1 MSKSKKKG
9 GKRITKKELIGMM
22 VELFQSNPGEAL
34 NFKDITRI
42 LQLDTHPAKML
53 CMDILEEMMMD
64 DFIVEKP
71 RYCYRMNVATTQIM
85 EGIFHRKANG
95 KNTFQ
100 PDEGGEPILVAERNS
115 MNAMDGDRVKA
126 TMMARRKHHVREA
139 EVVEIVERS
148 DKSFVGTLQVKKDF
162 AYLLTEDRTLAN
174 DIFIPKRLLKNG
186 KTGDKA
192 VVKITEWPQNSK
204 NPVGKVVDIL
214 GSAGEN
220 NTEMH
225 AILAEYGLPYTYPKA
240 VEEAAEHIDAGITEQ
255 EIRRREDFRDI
266 LTFTIDPK
274 DAKDFDDA
282 LSFRQIKP
290 NLWEVGVHIAD
301 VSHYVHE
308 GSAIDK
314 EAVKRA
320 TSIYLVDRTI
330 PMLPERLCN
339 GICSLRPD
347 EEKLTFSVIFLM
359 NDKAEVKNFRIV
371 HTVIKSNHRYT
382 YEEVDEIFENKQ
394 LAAQNE
400 ELIAKGDARNLE
412 GDDALNFALFKLN
425 ALAKTIREKRFNNGA
440 VDFDRKEVHFNIDE
454 TGHPT
459 SVYFVDSTDSHHLIE
474 EFMLLANRT
483 VAESIGKVEEPGK
496 GKSKK
501 NSPKA
506 KTFVY
511 RIHDLPDQNKLMSL
525 SDFVVKFGH
534 KLQATGAKDVVTKS
548 INKLLLDVRGKKE
561 QNMVE
566 MVTLRAMMKAKY
578 STENIGHYGLA
589 FDYYTH
595 FTSPIRRY
603 PDLMVHRLLT
613 RYAEGGRSALREK
626 YEDLCEHSSQMEQL
640 AAQAERASI
649 KYKQVEYMRDHM
661 GEVFE
666 GVISGVTESGI
677 YVEIIEN
684 KCEGMVPLR
693 DLDDDYYE
701 FDERNFCLRGR
712 RRNHRYSLGDPIKV
726 KVARAN
732 LERKLLDFA
741 LADKEEAKE
750 FEEMKPEPIT
760 LKDKIKTKKS
770 KKSKR

>member
-1 MSKSKKKG
+1 MSKSNKKG
-9 GKRITKKELIGMM
+9 GKRITKKELIGML
-22 VELFQSNPGEAL
+22 VELLQSNAGEAL

-53 CMDILEEMMMD
+53 CMDILEEMLMD

-71 RYCYRMNVATTQIM
+71 RYCYKLKEQSQIM
-85 EGIFHRKANG
+85 EGVFHRKANG

-100 PDEGGEPILVAERNS
+100 PNEGGEPILVAERNS
-115 MNAMDGDRVKA
+115 MNAMDGDKVKA
-126 TMMARRKHHVREA
+126 SMMARRKHHVREA
-139 EVVEIVERS
+139 EVVEIVERA
-148 DKSFVGTLQVKKDF
+148 DKSFVGTLQVKKDY

-204 NPVGKVVDIL
+204 NPIGKVIDIL
-214 GSAGEN
+214 GCAGEN

-225 AILAEYGLPYTYPKA
+225 AILAEYGLPYSYPKA
-240 VEEAAEHIDAGITEQ
+240 VEDAAEHIDAGITEQ
-255 EIRRREDFRDI
+255 EIKRREDFRDV

-282 LSFRQIKP
+282 LSFRQLKA

-308 GSAIDK
+308 GSIIDK

-347 EEKLTFSVIFLM
+347 EEKLTFSVIFKM
-359 NDKAEVKNFRIV
+359 NDKAEVKDFQIV

-382 YEEVDEIFENKQ
+382 YEEVDEIFENKE
-394 LAAQNE
+394 LAQKNE
-400 ELIAKGDARNLE
+400 ELITKGDARGLE
-412 GDDALNFALFKLN
+412 GEEALNFALFKLN

-483 VAESIGKVEEPGK
+483 VAESIGKVEEGK
-496 GKSKK
+496 GKAKK

-511 RIHDLPDQNKLMSL
+511 RIHDLPDQNKLMNL
-525 SDFVVKFGH
+525 SDFVVKFGL
-534 KLQATGAKDVVTKS
+534 KLQATGAKDAVTRS
-548 INKLLLDVRGKKE
+548 LNKLLLDVRGKKE

-640 AAQAERASI
+640 AAQAERSSI

-661 GEVFE
+661 GEVFD

-750 FEEMKPEPIT
+750 QEAMKPQPIIT
-760 LKDKIKTKKS
+760 LKDKKKS
-770 KKSKR
+770 KKSKRK

>member
-9 GKRITKKELIGMM
+9 GKRITKKELVGML
-22 VELFQSNPGEAL
+22 VELFQSNQGESL

-42 LQLDTHPAKML
+42 LGLDTHPAKML
-53 CMDILEEMMMD
+53 CMDILEEMLMD

-71 RYCYRMNVATTQIM
+71 RYCYRINVAQNQVM
-85 EGIFHRKANG
+85 EGVFHRKANG

-126 TMMARRKHHVREA
+126 SMMARRKHHVREA
-139 EVVEIVERS
+139 EVVEIVKRA
-148 DKSFVGTLQVKKDF
+148 DKSFVGTLQVKKDY

-204 NPVGKVVDIL
+204 NPIGKVIDIL

-225 AILAEYGLPYTYPKA
+225 AILAEYGLPYVYPQA
-240 VEEAAEHIDAGITEQ
+240 VQDAAEHIDAGITEQ
-255 EIRRREDFRDI
+255 EIKRREDFRDV

-282 LSFRQIKP
+282 LSFRPVKAG
-290 NLWEVGVHIAD
+290 LWEVGVHIAD
-301 VSHYVHE
+301 VSHYVKE
-308 GSAIDK
+308 GSIIDK

-320 TSIYLVDRTI
+320 TSVYLVDRTI

-347 EEKLTFSVIFLM
+347 EEKLTFSVVFKI
-359 NDKAEVKNFRIV
+359 NDKAEVKDFHIV
-371 HTVIKSNHRYT
+371 HTVIKSNRRYT
-382 YEEVDEIFENKQ
+382 YEEVDEIFGNEQ
-394 LAAQNE
+394 LRKKNE
-400 ELIAKGDARNLE
+400 ELMAEGDARGLE

-425 ALAKTIREKRFNNGA
+425 ALAKLIREKRFSNGA

-459 SVYFVDSTDSHHLIE
+459 GVYFVESTDSHHLIE

-483 VAESIGKVEEPGK
+483 VAESIGKVDEGK
-496 GKSKK
+496 GKGKGKK
-501 NSPKA
+501 SSPSGDKRGVG

-511 RIHDLPDQNKLMSL
+511 RIHDLPDQNKLMNL

-534 KLQATGAKDVVTKS
+534 KLQATGAKSEVTKS
-548 INKLLLDVRGKKE
+548 INKLLMDVRGKKE

-640 AAQAERASI
+640 AAQAERSSI
-649 KYKQVEYMRDHM
+649 KYKQVEYMKDHM

-677 YVEIIEN
+677 YVEITEN

-712 RRNHRYSLGDPIKV
+712 RRGNRYSLGDTVKV

-732 LERKLLDFA
+732 LERKLLDFV
-741 LADKEEAKE
+741 LAG
-750 FEEMKPEPIT
+750 
-760 LKDKIKTKKS
+760 KDE
-770 KKSKR
+770 

>member
-22 VELFQSNPGEAL
+22 VELFQANPGEAL

-53 CMDILEEMMMD
+53 CMDVLEEMIMD

-71 RYCYRMNVATTQIM
+71 RYCYRMNAANSQTM

-126 TMMARRKHHVREA
+126 SMMARRKHHVREA
-139 EVVEIVERS
+139 EVVEIVKRA

-204 NPVGKVVDIL
+204 NPVGKVIDIL

-225 AILAEYGLPYTYPKA
+225 AILAEYGLPYVYPKA

-255 EIRRREDFRDI
+255 EIKRRVDFRDV

-282 LSFRQIKP
+282 LSFRQLKP

-347 EEKLTFSVIFLM
+347 EEKLTFSVIFKM
-359 NDKAEVKNFRIV
+359 NDKAEVKDFQIV

-382 YEEVDEIFENKQ
+382 YEEVDEIFDNKE
-394 LAAQNE
+394 LASKNE
-400 ELIAKGDARNLE
+400 ELIAKGDSRGLE
-412 GDDALNFALFKLN
+412 GDEALNFALFKLN
-425 ALAKTIREKRFNNGA
+425 ALAKVIREKRFNNGA

-483 VAESIGKVEEPGK
+483 VAESIGKVEEGGK
-496 GKSKK
+496 GKAKK

-534 KLQATGAKDVVTKS
+534 KLQATGAKDAVTKS

-661 GEVFE
+661 GEVFD

-741 LADKEEAKE
+741 LADKEDE
-750 FEEMKPEPIT
+750 
-760 LKDKIKTKKS
+760 
-770 KKSKR
+770 KR

>member
-1 MSKSKKKG
+1 MSKSNKKG
-9 GKRITKKELIGMM
+9 GKRITKRELITMM
-22 VELFQSNPGEAL
+22 VDLFQSNPGESL
-34 NFKDITRI
+34 NFKDITR
-42 LQLDTHPAKML
+42 LLSLDTHPAKML
-53 CMDILEEMMMD
+53 CMDILEEMLLD
-64 DFIVEKP
+64 DYIVEKP
-71 RYCYRMNVATTQIM
+71 RYCYKLKEQGQVM

-126 TMMARRKHHVREA
+126 SMMARRRNHVREA
-139 EVVEIVERS
+139 EVVEIVERA

-174 DIFIPKRLLKNG
+174 DIFIPKRYLKNG

-192 VVKITEWPQNSK
+192 VVKITEWPQDSK
-204 NPVGKVVDIL
+204 NPVGKVIDIL
-214 GSAGEN
+214 GAAGEN

-225 AILAEYGLPYTYPKA
+225 AILAEFGLPYTYPQN
-240 VEEAAEHIDAGITEQ
+240 VEEAAEHIDAGITKQ
-255 EIRRREDFRDI
+255 EIERREDFRDV

-282 LSFRQIKP
+282 LSFRQLKP
-290 NLWEVGVHIAD
+290 GLWEVGVHIAD
-301 VSHYVHE
+301 VSHYVRE
-308 GSAIDK
+308 GSVIDK

-347 EEKLTFSVIFLM
+347 EEKLTFSVVFQM
-359 NDKAEVKNFRIV
+359 NDKAEVKDFRIV
-371 HTVIKSNHRYT
+371 HTVTKSNRRYT
-382 YEEVDEIFENKQ
+382 YEEVDEIFD
-394 LAAQNE
+394 NE
-400 ELIAKGDARNLE
+400 ELRKNNEELVVAGRMPGDEAPL
-412 GDDALNFALFKLN
+412 DDQLNFALFKLN
-425 ALAKTIREKRFNNGA
+425 ALAKTIREKRFQSGA

-483 VAESIGKVEEPGK
+483 VAESIGKVAEAK

-511 RIHDLPDQNKLMSL
+511 RIHDLPDQNKLMNL
-525 SDFVVKFGH
+525 SDFVVKFGL
-534 KLQATGAKDVVTKS
+534 KLQATGAKDAVSKS
-548 INKLLLDVRGKKE
+548 INKLLQDVRGRKE

-589 FDYYTH
+589 FDFYTH

-661 GEVFE
+661 GEVFD
-666 GVISGVTESGI
+666 GIISGVTESGI
-677 YVEIIEN
+677 YVEITEN

-693 DLDDDYYE
+693 DLVDDYYE

-712 RRNHRYSLGDPIKV
+712 RRGHRYSLGDAVKV

-741 LADKEEAKE
+741 LADKDEQVALPDPPK
-750 FEEMKPEPIT
+750 T
-760 LKDKIKTKKS
+760 LWDEKRKK
-770 KKSKR
+770 KGRRK

>member
-9 GKRITKKELIGMM
+9 GKRITKKELIGML
-22 VELFQSNPGEAL
+22 VDLLQNNAGESL
-34 NFKDITRI
+34 SFKDICRI

-53 CMDILEEMMMD
+53 CMDVLEEMLMD
-64 DFIVEKP
+64 DYIVEKP
-71 RYCYRMNVATTQIM
+71 RYSYKLKEHSQVM

-100 PDEGGEPILVAERNS
+100 PSEGGEPILVAERNS

-126 TMMARRKHHVREA
+126 SMMARRRNHVREA
-139 EVVEIVERS
+139 EVVEIVERA
-148 DKSFVGTLQVKKDF
+148 DRSFVGTLQVKKDF

-204 NPVGKVVDIL
+204 NPVGKVIDIL
-214 GSAGEN
+214 GAAGEN

-225 AILAEYGLPYTYPKA
+225 AILAEYGLPYVYPKS
-240 VEEAAEHIDAGITEQ
+240 VEDVAEHIDAGITPQ
-255 EIRRREDFRDI
+255 EIERREDFREV

-282 LSFRQIKP
+282 LSFRQLKEG
-290 NLWEVGVHIAD
+290 LWEVGVHIAD

-320 TSIYLVDRTI
+320 TSVYLVDRTI

-347 EEKLTFSVIFLM
+347 EEKLTFSVIFKM
-359 NDKAEVKNFRIV
+359 NDKAEVKDFHIV
-371 HTVIKSNHRYT
+371 HTVTKSNRRYT
-382 YEEVDEIFENKQ
+382 YEEVDEIFDNKE
-394 LAAQNE
+394 LKTKNE
-400 ELIAKGDARNLE
+400 KLIAEGDARGLE
-412 GDDALNFALFKLN
+412 GDEALHFALFKLN
-425 ALAKTIREKRFNNGA
+425 ALAKIIREKRFQNGA

-454 TGHPT
+454 TGHPL

-483 VAESIGKVEEPGK
+483 VAESIGKVVDAK
-496 GKSKK
+496 GKARKAGQK
-501 NSPKA
+501 GAPKG

-511 RIHDLPDQNKLMSL
+511 RIHDLPDQNKLMNL
-525 SDFVVKFGH
+525 SEFVVKFGH
-534 KLQATGAKDVVTKS
+534 KLQATGSRDAVSKS
-548 INKLLLDVRGKKE
+548 INKLLQDVRGKKE

-566 MVTLRAMMKAKY
+566 MVTLRAMMKARY
-578 STENIGHYGLA
+578 STENVGHYGLA
-589 FDYYTH
+589 FDFYTH

-626 YEDLCEHSSQMEQL
+626 YEELCEHSSQMEQL

-649 KYKQVEYMRDHM
+649 KYKQVEYMKDHM
-661 GEVFE
+661 GEVFD
-666 GVISGVTESGI
+666 GIISGVTESGI
-677 YVEIIEN
+677 YVEITEN

-712 RRNHRYSLGDPIKV
+712 RRNHRYSLGDTVKV

-732 LERKLLDFA
+732 LERKLLDFV
-741 LADKEEAKE
+741 LADKDE
-750 FEEMKPEPIT
+750 
-760 LKDKIKTKKS
+760 
-770 KKSKR
+770 